1 MRAFALRVPP
11 LVLMAFFGVAM
22 WLLPSVAA
30 VPRLDP
36 WHDELCAALA
46 LAGAAICL
54 AGVLAFRLARTTVDP
69 MHPAAATSLVVRGIY
84 HYSRNPM
91 YLGFLVVLLA
101 WALYLAKLS
110 AFAMPPVFVLY
121 LTALQIKPEEAALR
135 ERFGPEFDD
144 YTARVRRWL

>member
-1 MRAFALRVPP
+1 
-11 LVLMAFFGVAM
+11 
-22 WLLPSVAA
+22 
-30 VPRLDP
+30 
-36 WHDELCAALA
+36 
-46 LAGAAICL
+46 
-54 AGVLAFRLARTTVDP
+54 

-84 HYSRNPM
+84 RYSRNPM
-91 YLGFLVVLLA
+91 YLGLLVVLLA
-101 WALYLAKLS
+101 LALYLAKLS